1 MIWKWKNAE
10 TRKYNNGLEY
20 SQPVGSTLSLAV
32 MEIWIQVLS
41 ENKTADHKEQVT
53 KMAERISNSAIN
65 SITQVEY
72 LQVRVSRKAA

>member
-1 MIWKWKNAE
+1 
-10 TRKYNNGLEY
+10 
-20 SQPVGSTLSLAV
+20 